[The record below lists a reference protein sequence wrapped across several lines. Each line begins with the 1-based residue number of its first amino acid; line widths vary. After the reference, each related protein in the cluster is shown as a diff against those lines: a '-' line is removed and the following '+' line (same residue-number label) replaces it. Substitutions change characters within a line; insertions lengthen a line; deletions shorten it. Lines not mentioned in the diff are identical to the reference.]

1 MLEDA
6 ERPDLVAAQP
16 VSDAPTAV
24 PGSPAAAVRPE
35 QAATTSPSA
44 APAAVGPADA
54 ESAVKKAKG
63 PGDVAG
69 HMLQTL
75 IGNFFPPLA
84 VLVSAPILA
93 HALGVDGRGEVAAAT
108 APLTLVITAATFG
121 IPDAVNYVVARS
133 PLTVRR
139 ATRTALVLM
148 FIAGLA
154 ATAAVILSSSWLS
167 GGDVTIQHL
176 ITVASLAIVPSL
188 VVAVLRGAASGL
200 HLWRRVSLER
210 FISSFIRIA
219 ALVPLWLTGNL
230 TPMAATIVIAVG
242 PLLGAIAYWRMPGTG
257 KNPEIPH
264 DTGKDTGPRQI
275 MSFGMRVWVGA
286 ISGILLSRLDQALM
300 TPLSD
305 SYELGLYAVAATIAD
320 IPLIINRAV
329 RDVTFSA
336 DAAEATDN
344 RLGTSARISS
354 TASALLGLVTVVT
367 MIWWLPLLFGAD
379 FSPAIPITAVLLLAA
394 VLGTPGSIA
403 GAGLSARGRPGLRS
417 SSLVISCLINVA
429 LLFLIVPTYGAMGA
443 AIATLVGSLIA
454 ANANIFFLWKIF
466 GLSPREFY
474 GFRRSDW
481 HTSVRF
487 ARRMRQRT
495 KGGSAATAR

>member
-1 MLEDA
+1 MATTAAIADSAKTPVVDA
-6 ERPDLVAAQP
+6 NSAT
-16 VSDAPTAV
+16 SAPATSAPATSPPATTAK
-24 PGSPAAAVRPE
+24 
-35 QAATTSPSA
+35 AATP
-44 APAAVGPADA
+44 
-54 ESAVKKAKG
+54 KKG

-148 FIAGLA
+148 VIAGLA
-154 ATAAVILSSSWLS
+154 ATAAVILSSNWLS

-210 FISSFIRIA
+210 FISSTVRIA
-219 ALVPLWLTGNL
+219 ALIPLWLTGNL

-242 PLLGAIAYWRMPGTG
+242 PLLGAVAYWRMPGTG
-257 KNPEIPH
+257 KKPGIPQ

-305 SYELGLYAVAATIAD
+305 SYQLGLYAVAATIAD

-336 DAAEATDN
+336 DAAQATDQ

-354 TASALLGLVTVVT
+354 TASALLGLVTAAT
-367 MIWWLPLLFGAD
+367 MVWWLPLLFGAD

-417 SSLVISCLINVA
+417 TSLVVSCLINVG

-443 AIATLVGSLIA
+443 AVATLVGSLIA

-487 ARRMRQRT
+487 ARRMLRRT
-495 KGGSAATAR
+495 RGGSAPQPH

>member
-1 MLEDA
+1 
-6 ERPDLVAAQP
+6 
-16 VSDAPTAV
+16 
-24 PGSPAAAVRPE
+24 
-35 QAATTSPSA
+35 
-44 APAAVGPADA
+44 
-54 ESAVKKAKG
+54 
-63 PGDVAG
+63 
-69 HMLQTL
+69 MLQNL
-75 IGNFFPPLA
+75 VGNFFPPLA
-84 VLVSAPILA
+84 MLVSAPILA

-219 ALVPLWLTGNL
+219 ALIPLWLTGNL
-230 TPMAATIVIAVG
+230 TPIAATIVIAVG
-242 PLLGAIAYWRMPGTG
+242 PLLGAVAYWRMPGTE

-305 SYELGLYAVAATIAD
+305 SYQLGLYAVAATIAD

-336 DAAEATDN
+336 DAAEATDK

-354 TASALLGLVTVVT
+354 TASALLGLVTAVT
-367 MIWWLPLLFGAD
+367 MVWWLPLLFGAD
-379 FSPAIPITAVLLLAA
+379 FSPAIPITVVLLLAA

-417 SSLVISCLINVA
+417 SSLVISCLINVG

-466 GLSPREFY
+466 DLSPLEFY

-481 HTSVRF
+481 RTSVRF
-487 ARRMRQRT
+487 ARRMLRRA
-495 KGGSAATAR
+495 KGDSAAKAP

>member
-1 MLEDA
+1 
-6 ERPDLVAAQP
+6 
-16 VSDAPTAV
+16 
-24 PGSPAAAVRPE
+24 
-35 QAATTSPSA
+35 
-44 APAAVGPADA
+44 
-54 ESAVKKAKG
+54 
-63 PGDVAG
+63 
-69 HMLQTL
+69 
-75 IGNFFPPLA
+75 
-84 VLVSAPILA
+84 
-93 HALGVDGRGEVAAAT
+93 
-108 APLTLVITAATFG
+108 
-121 IPDAVNYVVARS
+121 
-133 PLTVRR
+133 
-139 ATRTALVLM
+139 
-148 FIAGLA
+148 
-154 ATAAVILSSSWLS
+154 
-167 GGDVTIQHL
+167 
-176 ITVASLAIVPSL
+176 
-188 VVAVLRGAASGL
+188 VLRGAASGL

-210 FISSFIRIA
+210 FISSTIRIA
-219 ALVPLWLTGNL
+219 ALIPLWLTGNL
-230 TPMAATIVIAVG
+230 TPIAATIVIAVG
-242 PLLGAIAYWRMPGTG
+242 PLLGAVAYWRMPGTE

-305 SYELGLYAVAATIAD
+305 SYQLGLYAVAATIAD

-336 DAAEATDN
+336 DAAQATDQ

-354 TASALLGLVTVVT
+354 TASALLGLVTAAT
-367 MIWWLPLLFGAD
+367 MVWWLPLLFGAD

-417 SSLVISCLINVA
+417 TSLVVSCLINVG

-443 AIATLVGSLIA
+443 AVATLVGSLIA

-466 GLSPREFY
+466 GLPPREFY

-487 ARRMRQRT
+487 ARRMLRRT
-495 KGGSAATAR
+495 RGGSAPQPH